1 MSDSIMNREQVEVET
16 QLASQKA
23 SYVAPGL
30 FALDL
35 KSTNSGGSVVGDGTA
50 SMS

>member
-1 MSDSIMNREQVEVET
+1 MSGSIMNFEQVEVET

-35 KSTNSGGSVVGDGTA
+35 KSTNLAGSTNADGGSV
-50 SMS
+50 S

>member
-1 MSDSIMNREQVEVET
+1 MSDSIMNFEQVEVET

-23 SYVAPGL
+23 SYVAPSL

-35 KSTNSGGSVVGDGTA
+35 KSTNANGGTGIDGSSQA
-50 SMS
+50 S